1 MPLSNFQ
8 AYRCVSFSSS
18 CRGNTFLFPYRPY
31 FARTGKDGM
40 HNNTTTR
47 LLSALL
53 CHFTIIVLLQ
63 SPFPSRQFAYKF
75 TCIIINPYRNIP
87 FYRTNFQTKVSSL
100 IDPFNVY
107 FSSQVADHVIMMDCY
122 SARDVTNQ
130 ALVSNLR
137 VLLSV
142 MALP

>member
-63 SPFPSRQFAYKF
+63 SRFPSRQFPYKF
-75 TCIIINPYRNIP
+75 TCIIINPYRNILV
-87 FYRTNFQTKVSSL
+87 YRTNFQTKVRSS

-107 FSSQVADHVIMMDCY
+107 FSSQVADRVIMMDCY

-142 MALP
+142 MELP